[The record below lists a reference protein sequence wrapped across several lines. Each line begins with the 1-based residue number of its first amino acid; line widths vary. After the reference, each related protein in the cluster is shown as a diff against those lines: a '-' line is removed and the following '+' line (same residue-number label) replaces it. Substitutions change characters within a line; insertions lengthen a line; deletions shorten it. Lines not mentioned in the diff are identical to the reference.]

1 MTTLRTLVIAVATL
15 ALATPGGA
23 GEPVTF
29 AYSQLGYIGHLPWT
43 VAIGQKYFEEQ
54 GLEVKGYNF
63 ESGGK
68 SVAAVLGG
76 SADFSANALEHA
88 IKAKAQG
95 KDLVYV
101 FSSTR
106 APAWGLAVSSAHRN
120 EIRSVADLKGKT
132 VGVSGIGVASHVLLN
147 YMLVKAGVD
156 PRDVKIVAVGIST
169 LPPALE
175 GGKIVAGMAAEPFFS
190 RMVKKGT
197 AFSLGN
203 MNTLKDTAAI
213 LGGEYAFS
221 GAITRPDVIEK
232 RPHQVQKVVTALVK
246 AAHFI
251 HTRTPDQVAA
261 AIPAEY
267 AGDRAQL
274 AETIAGVKEAF
285 TPAGMVT
292 TPGVDT
298 LMRVLMAFP
307 DVFKPG
313 QKVDVASTY
322 DMRFVQQAIKD
333 LKITTP

>member
-1 MTTLRTLVIAVATL
+1 MKRFL
-15 ALATPGGA
+15 ALALALPMAFGLALPATA

-43 VAIGQKYFEEQ
+43 VALGQKYFEEQ

-68 SVAAVLGG
+68 SIAAVLGG
-76 SADFSANALEHA
+76 SADFAANALEHA

-101 FSSTR
+101 FASVR

-120 EIRSVADLKGKT
+120 EIKSVADLKGKT

-156 PRDVKIVAVGIST
+156 PKDVKIVAVGIST

-190 RMVKKGT
+190 RMIKKGT
-197 AFSLGN
+197 AFSMGN
-203 MNTLKDTAAI
+203 LNSIKETTEI
-213 LGGEYAFS
+213 LGGEYAFA
-221 GAITRPDVIEK
+221 GCITRPEVIEK

-251 HTRTPDQVAA
+251 QTNSPEKIAA
-261 AIPAEY
+261 AIPAEF

-274 AETIAGVKEAF
+274 TETIAGTKEVFAP
-285 TPAGMVT
+285 TGMVSQVS
-292 TPGVDT
+292 VDT
-298 LMRVLMAFP
+298 LMKVLHAFP
-307 DVFKPG
+307 GVFKPG
-313 QKVDVASTY
+313 QQVDVPSTY
-322 DMRFVQQAIKD
+322 DMRFVQQAVKD
-333 LKITTP
+333 LRIQ